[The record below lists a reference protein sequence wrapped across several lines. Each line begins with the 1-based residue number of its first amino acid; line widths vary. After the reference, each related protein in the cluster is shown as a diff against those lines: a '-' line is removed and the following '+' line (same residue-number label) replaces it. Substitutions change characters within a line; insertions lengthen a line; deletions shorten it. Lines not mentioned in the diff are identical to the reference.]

1 VKDLAGRDLLVGD
14 VVTDSRGKLFQ
25 IRETPASVQ
34 AQRIAYAYE
43 GRWARGGF
51 ATAPKATAV
60 RLYNA
65 LRVSGQPPATQAEY
79 AAQYKAGWDQHQ
91 QPVARGE
98 IEGHKARVKAAGLQ
112 GGATVAPV
120 PEKAGYYTAA
130 TWERIVPDYKR
141 SVWRNTTYAIS
152 FDGKVVRHYMECNL
166 QRHLATVQTKGWTE
180 VKVRSKHKDTRSMI
194 AAMDRWAVKH
204 GFRSVIK

>member
-1 VKDLAGRDLLVGD
+1 MIDLAGAGLLVGD

-34 AQRIAYAYE
+34 SQRIAYAYE

-65 LRVSGQPPATQAEY
+65 LRVSGQPPATQTEY
-79 AAQYKAGWDQHQ
+79 AAQYKAAWDKHQ

-112 GGATVAPV
+112 GGNEMPV
-120 PEKAGYYTAA
+120 PEKAGFYTAA
-130 TWERIVPDYKR
+130 TWERIQPDYKND
-141 SVWRNTTYAIS
+141 VWKETVYAIS
-152 FDGKVVRHYMECNL
+152 FEGNLVRRFMTINM
-166 QRHLATVQTKGWTE
+166 QRRLESVQTKGWMP
-180 VKVRSKHKDTRSMI
+180 VKVKSKHKDTRSMI